1 MAVTW
6 TLAFSVCALL
16 WGRLSD
22 IFGRRWFFIWGNA
35 CCLIGAIMGSV
46 AQNMTT
52 MILANVF
59 VGLANPAQLGFTI
72 AIAEL
77 IPNKWRGY
85 TNALFF
91 CASLPFAVFGPV
103 IARAFVTNTAAG
115 WRWPYYLNVITS
127 TLTLACFYFFYHPP
141 KFDQLHTRHSK
152 MDIIKGL
159 DYVGVVLFTAG
170 LTIFLL
176 AINWG
181 GTQHP
186 WSSGA
191 TLGPLLGGLA
201 LLAILTC
208 WGKSQDVHAVHGRV
222 ILIHCLRDLRRQ
234 ESLDTH
240 ALLQECRI
248 RRYHHMCRC
257 RLDDLLLCKLIFP
270 PLYKTTCK

>member
-52 MILANVF
+52 LILANVF

-115 WRWPYYLNVITS
+115 WRWPYYLNVITTTM
-127 TLTLACFYFFYHPP
+127 TLICFYFFYHPP

-152 MDIIKGL
+152 IQIIKKL
-159 DYVGVVLFTAG
+159 DYVGILLFTAG

-176 AINWG
+176 GINWG
-181 GTQHP
+181 GTQYP
-186 WSSGA
+186 WASGA
-191 TLGPLLGGLA
+191 TLGTLLGGLA
-201 LLAILTC
+201 LLVLLAF
-208 WGKSQDVHAVHGRV
+208 WGKFAHRVTSTMSLTDNNFDV
-222 ILIHCLRDLRRQ
+222 RDLWCQ
-234 ESLDTH
+234 GSPDSH
-240 ALLQECRI
+240 ALLFEPWL
-248 RRYHHMCRC
+248 YWHHYLCSRWFH
-257 RLDDLLLCKLIFP
+257 DLLLCM
-270 PLYKTTCK
+270 